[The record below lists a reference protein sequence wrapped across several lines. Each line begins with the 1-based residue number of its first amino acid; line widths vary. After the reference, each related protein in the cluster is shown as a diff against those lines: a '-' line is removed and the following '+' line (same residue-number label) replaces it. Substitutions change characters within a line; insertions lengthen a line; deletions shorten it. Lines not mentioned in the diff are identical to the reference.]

1 MAIETLIFTRLS
13 TFGGLTAL
21 IGTRVY
27 PNIAPQ
33 NAARPFVT
41 YRRVTSDR
49 PAAMGSDSG
58 VVRARFQFDTFAE
71 DDETEVGFDDAAAIR
86 AQIRAALKRWRD
98 PVGPPVVQDTFLV
111 SEIDLYEDDTRLHHL
126 ADDYEVNYRE

>member
-1 MAIETLIFTRLS
+1 MTIETLLFTRLS
-13 TFGGLTAL
+13 TFAGLAAL

-33 NAARPFVT
+33 NATRPFVS

-49 PAAMGSDSG
+49 PPAMGSDSG
-58 VVRARFQFDTFAE
+58 VVRARFQFDTFA
-71 DDETEVGFDDAAAIR
+71 DEIDSALAVRD
-86 AQIRAALKRWRD
+86 QIRAALKRWRD
-98 PVGPPVVQDTFLV
+98 VGPPVVQDTFLV
-111 SEIDLYEDDTRLHHL
+111 TEIDLYEDDSRIHHL